1 MQDSHVML
9 QVPLSFLAMV
19 AKLFIKC
26 SNDQR
31 ATQLTSMPDKQSL
44 SSHESSMHFGS
55 CQDVLGAQQ
64 M

>member
-1 MQDSHVML
+1 ML

-55 CQDVLGAQQ
+55 C
-64 M
+64 